1 MTITRRR
8 LALLG
13 AGLLLSVGCTQLA
26 PTSFYTLAAT
36 AEPSGGAR
44 RDRGLVIGLGPVTLP
59 AYLDR
64 PDIVTRL
71 GENQMQLADLHK
83 WAEPLEP
90 LLTRIM
96 AQDLFALL
104 DAEDVIPLPQRRDV
118 PLDRVVEVE
127 VTRLDADAAGLVSF
141 DARWRVYGAD
151 GDTLLTSGHSVITE
165 QGAPPPDYDAIVAA
179 MSRAVAAG
187 TRDIA
192 TAIAGKA
199 PVPEPAPKRTSRVL
213 APISRPAG

>member
-1 MTITRRR
+1 MTITRRQ
-8 LALLG
+8 LSLLG
-13 AGLLLSVGCTQLA
+13 TGLLLLVGCAQLA
-26 PTSFYTLAAT
+26 PTNFYTLAAT
-36 AEPSGGAR
+36 AEPRADNK

-71 GENQMQLADLHK
+71 GETQMQLADLHK

-96 AQDLFALL
+96 AQDLYALL
-104 DAEDVIPLPQRRDV
+104 DADDVIPLPQRRDV
-118 PLDRVVEVE
+118 PLDRVVEVD
-127 VTRLDADAAGLVSF
+127 VARLDADATGRVSF
-141 DARWRVYGAD
+141 DARWRVYGAN
-151 GDTLLTSGHSVITE
+151 GDTLLTSGHSMITE

-192 TAIAGKA
+192 TAIKA
-199 PVPEPAPKRTSRVL
+199 PVPEPAPKRTSGVL
-213 APISRPAG
+213 APALRP

>member
-1 MTITRRR
+1 MTITRRQ
-8 LALLG
+8 LPLLG
-13 AGLLLSVGCTQLA
+13 IGFLLLAGCAQVA
-26 PTSFYTLAAT
+26 PTNFYTLAAT
-36 AEPSGGAR
+36 AEPRRGAARER
-44 RDRGLVIGLGPVTLP
+44 RLVIGLGPVTLP

-96 AQDLFALL
+96 AQDLYALL

-127 VTRLDADAAGLVSF
+127 VTRLDADATGRVVF

-151 GDTLLTSGHSVITE
+151 GDRLLTSGRSTITE

-199 PVPEPAPKRTSRVL
+199 PAPVP
-213 APISRPAG
+213 RPAA